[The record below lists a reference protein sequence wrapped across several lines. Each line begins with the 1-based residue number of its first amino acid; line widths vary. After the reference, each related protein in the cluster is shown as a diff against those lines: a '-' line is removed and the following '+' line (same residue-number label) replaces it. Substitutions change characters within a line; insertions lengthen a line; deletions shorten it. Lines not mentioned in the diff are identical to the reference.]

1 MVEVLWHPGSFFT
14 RRWDTIVE
22 ALDYLLEKHPEIAR
36 DRRGAARI
44 HGQQAF
50 ALAALR
56 QRRQAW
62 SHWRTT
68 VRREPPRATRHGRL
82 VVLTGL
88 MSADRVLHV
97 ANRFGRG
104 I

>member
-1 MVEVLWHPGSFFT
+1 M
-14 RRWDTIVE
+14 
-22 ALDYLLEKHPEIAR
+22 LEKHPEIAR

-50 ALAALR
+50 ALAAQG
-56 QRRQAW
+56 QRREAW
-62 SHWRTT
+62 AQWRTT
-68 VRREPPRATRHGRL
+68 VRENPRERRAIATL
-82 VVLTGL
+82 VVLTRV
-88 MSADRVLHV
+88 MSADKVLHV